1 MAAGNTYTQI
11 ASTTLG
17 SAAASV
23 TFSSIPATYT
33 DLVVICNV
41 QTATGGDD
49 SVGFQFNGDTTG
61 NYSFTYMNADG
72 SSASS
77 GRAGT
82 QGSMQFGLVN
92 SSNWGVSIGYIQNYA
107 NTTTKKTVLGRGN
120 MSSLIRAYVGLW
132 KATPAAINSVTIL
145 STPNVYNFI
154 VGSQFSLYG
163 ITAA

>member
-1 MAAGNTYTQI
+1 MAAANTYTQI

-17 SAAASV
+17 TAAASV

-33 DLVVICNV
+33 DLVVICSV

-61 NYSFTYMNADG
+61 NYSFSYMNADG

-92 SSNWGVSIGYIQNYA
+92 SSNWGVSIGHIQNYA
-107 NTTTKKTVLGRGN
+107 NTNTKKTVLGRGN

-132 KATPAAINSVTIL
+132 KATPAAINSVTVL